1 MKRAALAILVLGV
14 LATGCDG
21 DSGGT
26 TTTATIPA
34 WALDPAAPAGNLA
47 QPEGGAYDVVIEGE
61 TWQGRRWQVTAGG
74 PIDVGYLE
82 MEACMGWATRAP
94 VVEYALP
101 TDGEPWRLSFNP
113 YVPVAP
119 IGGPGGELVGDVPQ
133 GLVVIVRG
141 PDGAWACSGEYQG
154 YELSP
159 SIAVQFPAARSG
171 IYDVWVAAPEG
182 ASADGDLVIL
192 TPQALW
198 PTTTG
203 TTGDETEATPASTFP
218 PTTD

>member
-1 MKRAALAILVLGV
+1 MKRAALAVLMLGV
-14 LATGCDG
+14 LAAGCDG

-26 TTTATIPA
+26 TTTVTVPA
-34 WALDPAAPAGNLA
+34 WALDPGAAAGNLA
-47 QPEGGAYDVVIEGE
+47 QPEGGGYDVVIDGG
-61 TWQGRRWQVTAGG
+61 TWQGRRWPVTAGG

-82 MEACMGWATRAP
+82 GEACVGWTTRAP
-94 VVEYALP
+94 AVEYVLP
-101 TDGEPWRLSFNP
+101 TDGEPWRFSFNP

-119 IGGPGGELVGDVPQ
+119 IGTAGDLVGDVPQ

-141 PDGAWACSGEYQG
+141 PDGAWACNGDYQG

-159 SIAVQFPAARSG
+159 NIVVELPAAPSG
-171 IYDVWVAAPEG
+171 VYNVWVAAPEG

-218 PTTD
+218 PTTG